1 MSDDFLPFCN
11 EVVAKARAA
20 GLRAEVDPGGRSL
33 GKQIKI
39 ASADKIPV
47 FGVVGKD
54 EVEGSTLSLKSR
66 TVLTRTSRGLRAQPP
81 ACCTDLRRR
90 AACPWAPRTVRTPY
104 VYQLRLYST
113 YRVPWPHRSRK
124 GGELGSLSV
133 DEAVA
138 RMVAAQK
145 ASLEP
150 HEVPAA
156 AE

>member
-66 TVLTRTSRGLRAQPP
+66 KVTLTSHLSPLPSPSPSPSPSPLTRTLTHTHTFTLTTQP
-81 ACCTDLRRR
+81 
-90 AACPWAPRTVRTPY
+90 
-104 VYQLRLYST
+104 S
-113 YRVPWPHRSRK
+113 H
-124 GGELGSLSV
+124 
-133 DEAVA
+133 
-138 RMVAAQK
+138 
-145 ASLEP
+145 
-150 HEVPAA
+150 
-156 AE
+156 

>member
-1 MSDDFLPFCN
+1 M
-11 EVVAKARAA
+11 
-20 GLRAEVDPGGRSL
+20 DPGGRSL

-54 EVEGSTLSLKSR
+54 EVEGGTLALK
-66 TVLTRTSRGLRAQPP
+66 
-81 ACCTDLRRR
+81 
-90 AACPWAPRTVRTPY
+90 
-104 VYQLRLYST
+104 
-113 YRVPWPHRSRK
+113 SRK

-138 RMVAAQK
+138 RMVAAAQ
-145 ASLEP
+145 ANLEP
-150 HEVPAA
+150 HEVPKA

>member
-1 MSDDFLPFCN
+1 MPERFDLKYVASSGEKLQPIMLHRAIFGSIERFFGVLIESTAGDFPFWLAPTQLRLLPVSDDFLPFCN

-66 TVLTRTSRGLRAQPP
+66 KVSLTPNP
-81 ACCTDLRRR
+81 N
-90 AACPWAPRTVRTPY
+90 PNP
-104 VYQLRLYST
+104 
-113 YRVPWPHRSRK
+113 
-124 GGELGSLSV
+124 
-133 DEAVA
+133 
-138 RMVAAQK
+138 
-145 ASLEP
+145 
-150 HEVPAA
+150 
-156 AE
+156 

>member
-1 MSDDFLPFCN
+1 M
-11 EVVAKARAA
+11 
-20 GLRAEVDPGGRSL
+20 
-33 GKQIKI
+33 
-39 ASADKIPV
+39 
-47 FGVVGKD
+47 VGKD

-66 TVLTRTSRGLRAQPP
+66 KVTLTLTLTLTLALAPTPTLTHLPP
-81 ACCTDLRRR
+81 PSPLN
-90 AACPWAPRTVRTPY
+90 
-104 VYQLRLYST
+104 
-113 YRVPWPHRSRK
+113 PHSNK